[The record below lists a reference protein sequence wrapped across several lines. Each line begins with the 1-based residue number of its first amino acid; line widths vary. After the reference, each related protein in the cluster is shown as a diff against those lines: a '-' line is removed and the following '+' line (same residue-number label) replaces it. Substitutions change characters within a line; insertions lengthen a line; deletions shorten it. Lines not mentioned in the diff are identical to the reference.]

1 MDFPINDNTDQKE
14 AVLALT
20 LQAAQYPLMRRVNQQ
35 FIVED
40 KLRAYEDEITRLSTL
55 NKSALA
61 SIKNQEH
68 RLKEI
73 QSFLRRS
80 KAPQQHQQQQNI
92 DHLEKMAFSTDNEV
106 SITTEFNQDS
116 HEQHPTAPIITDAS
130 DQSTSTGHKETS
142 TQVCGSMEETRNV
155 IVAEVSN
162 NSFTLKWDVG
172 NDRHSLDNIYD
183 VEIRYSHTASG
194 VDTSVHQRSCSRWV
208 LKDPEYRDV
217 CLRFRS
223 RLGWSE
229 FTKPIK
235 KICTSESGELIGGV
249 SPVNAKIRRGQF
261 LYRIEY
267 IKQTIQ
273 RLTEERS
280 TIPAKQMKLAHIMK
294 KVHDRMIELASESE
308 RVLAIDDNNSII
320 SSPLLHGS
328 RQAFTKSELERQLQN
343 ECV

>member
-1 MDFPINDNTDQKE
+1 MVDTVLSSSKFTSLHFSKNMDFPINDNTDQKE

-20 LQAAQYPLMRRVNQQ
+20 LQAAKYPLMRRVNQQ

-40 KLRAYEDEITRLSTL
+40 KLRAYEDEITRLGTL

-73 QSFLRRS
+73 QSSLRRS

-92 DHLEKMAFSTDNEV
+92 DRNWEMKVPNQEKISFSTDNEV
-106 SITTEFNQDS
+106 STTTEFNQDS
-116 HEQHPTAPIITDAS
+116 HEQHHTGPIITDAS
-130 DQSTSTGHKETS
+130 NQSTSTAHKEKS
-142 TQVCGSMEETRNV
+142 TQVCGSMVETHNV

-172 NDRHSLDNIYD
+172 NDRHNLDNIYD

-208 LKDPEYRDV
+208 LKDPVPKHGKLVVDQLETDTEYRDV

-223 RLGWSE
+223 HLGWSE

-249 SPVNAKIRRGQF
+249 SPVNAKPP
-261 LYRIEY
+261 
-267 IKQTIQ
+267 
-273 RLTEERS
+273 S
-280 TIPAKQMKLAHIMK
+280 
-294 KVHDRMIELASESE
+294 S
-308 RVLAIDDNNSII
+308 LAI
-320 SSPLLHGS
+320 
-328 RQAFTKSELERQLQN
+328 
-343 ECV
+343 C